1 MKKILIVQ
9 ASFYKKISEMLLE
22 GAISEI
28 NKAKI
33 DYEIV
38 DVSGALEIATVIALA
53 NKAKKYDGF
62 VALGCVIRGQTSHYD
77 IVANQS
83 AASLSD
89 LSVRKKL
96 AIGNGIITVENEEQ
110 AIVRADVNQKNK
122 GGFAVL
128 ACLKIMELQ
137 DKFKVKKD

>member
-38 DVSGALEIATVIALA
+38 DVAGALEIATVIALA
-53 NKAKKYDGF
+53 NKTKKYDGF

-83 AASLSD
+83 AASLCE

-110 AIVRADVNQKNK
+110 AIARANISQKNK

-137 DKFKVKKD
+137 DKFKVEKD